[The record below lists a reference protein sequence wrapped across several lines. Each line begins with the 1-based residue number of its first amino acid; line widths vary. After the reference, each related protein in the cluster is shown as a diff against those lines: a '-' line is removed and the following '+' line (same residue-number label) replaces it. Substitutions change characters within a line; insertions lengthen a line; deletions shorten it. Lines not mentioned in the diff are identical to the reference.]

1 EWSWIVKPLRESK
14 PIKDALTAFTDA
26 GKKSRRA
33 AVVWKIKDRWEE
45 KILEAN
51 PADSLQTLE
60 LLAVIWALTNLQ
72 GPLNVVTD
80 SLYVAGV
87 VQRIEDASI
96 KEVQNQR
103 LYELFL

>member
-1 EWSWIVKPLRESK
+1 EWSWITKPLRENK

-26 GKKSRRA
+26 GKKSHRA
-33 AVVWKIKDRWEE
+33 AVVWKNKDRREE
-45 KILEAN
+45 KVLEAN

-60 LLAVIWALTNLQ
+60 LLAVIWALTNLPD
-72 GPLNVVTD
+72 PLNVVTD

-96 KEVQNQR
+96 KEVQNRR

>member
-1 EWSWIVKPLRESK
+1 EWSWIARPLREDK

-26 GKKSRRA
+26 GKRLRRA
-33 AVVWKIKDRWEE
+33 AIVWKQKNQWKE

-60 LLAVIWALTNLQ
+60 LLAVIWALNNLKN
-72 GPLNVVTD
+72 PLNVVTD

-96 KEVQNQR
+96 KEVQNKR